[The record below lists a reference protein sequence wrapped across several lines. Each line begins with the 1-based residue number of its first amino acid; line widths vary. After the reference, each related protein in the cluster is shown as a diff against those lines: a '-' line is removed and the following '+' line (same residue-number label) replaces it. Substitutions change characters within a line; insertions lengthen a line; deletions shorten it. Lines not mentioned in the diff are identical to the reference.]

1 MSSELGAWKVKY
13 ADVLQEGRV
22 GPRDAQ
28 DKVKLAERNLVR
40 AQRNLEAGDSD
51 EALAKAENAIVNAAD
66 ALLARAGYRL
76 RGKTGSHRARFEF
89 PDLPREFRDLRSRL
103 DRIRSLRATVTYDA
117 VDVVDASEAT
127 DVVRIAENLVA
138 IARKTLA

>member
-1 MSSELGAWKVKY
+1 MFLSSVSQKRFLPLLSILSSELGAWKVKY

-28 DKVKLAERNLVR
+28 DKVKLAEQNLVR

-76 RGKTGSHRARFEF
+76 RGKTGSHRARFKF

-103 DRIRSLRATVTYDA
+103 IRGGARIPQRG
-117 VDVVDASEAT
+117 
-127 DVVRIAENLVA
+127 AE
-138 IARKTLA
+138 RRE